1 MAAEGSLIRFSG
13 WNNIM
18 TSEYKVDLDIYNG
31 PLDLLLYLIRREEV
45 NICDIPIARITDQY
59 LQYVEA
65 LQALDMNIVGDFLVM
80 AATLMYI
87 KSYMLL
93 PRTETKDE
101 EEVEDPRSSLVKQLL
116 EYKRYK
122 ESTFALAARA
132 AEWEKKCTRIHQEL
146 LMETPDKKDDAL
158 PLEGVSVWD
167 LLQRFSQLMK
177 QTLSDIST
185 KVTYDDTPIHEYMN
199 VVLERVR
206 LHTSLS
212 FTNLFVG
219 IKERRQII
227 GFFLALLELV
237 RLNRIKIEQVVNYE
251 DIQISLHSPEGVL
264 VDKN

>member
-1 MAAEGSLIRFSG
+1 MAGEYSK
-13 WNNIM
+13 
-18 TSEYKVDLDIYNG
+18 YKVDLETYNG

-45 NICDIPIARITDQY
+45 NIYDIPIARITDQY
-59 LQYVEA
+59 LRYVEE

-93 PRTETKDE
+93 PRTEKKEDE
-101 EEVEDPRSSLVKQLL
+101 EEIEDPRASLVKQLL

-122 ESTFALAARA
+122 ESAFILAARA
-132 AEWEKKCTRIHQEL
+132 SEWGKKCTRVRTEFFT
-146 LMETPDKKDDAL
+146 ETADKKEEEM

-177 QTLSDIST
+177 QTSLDIST
-185 KVTYDDTPIHEYMN
+185 KVIYDDTPIQVYMDE
-199 VVLERVR
+199 VLERVH

-212 FTNLFVG
+212 FINLFAG
-219 IKERRQII
+219 IRERNRII

-237 RLNRIKIEQVVNYE
+237 RLNRIKIEQPANYA
-251 DIQISLHSPEGVL
+251 DICISLYSQTVPC
-264 VDKN
+264 